1 MNEFP
6 YQIIQIIQIIHT
18 LFCWRLL
25 TMIVQICCITWELLD
40 EFCAFLI
47 TMQQTEKY
55 PWSWCLLKIFHCWQ
69 IRIRLYVDV
78 LSSIGKSQH
87 AIFHS
92 IPIFLLYF
100 ELIRVFLI
108 MKVALPLTKSHSAML
123 LSLWNYSLMNHDTI
137 ILTNIRKREWHLHAI
152 CRLFKLNTCFVRILH
167 LSSFSILSSWNGN
180 LFCRHSEI
188 WWLA

>member
-6 YQIIQIIQIIHT
+6 YQIIQIIHT

-25 TMIVQICCITWELLD
+25 NTMIVQICCITWELLD

-69 IRIRLYVDV
+69 IKILLYLDV
-78 LSSIGKSQH
+78 SLLNWEKVIMP
-87 AIFHS
+87 FF

-100 ELIRVFLI
+100 ALIRFSFNYENSL
-108 MKVALPLTKSHSAML
+108 AFTKRPSAML
-123 LSLWNYSLMNHDTI
+123 LSKWNCSLMNHDTI

-180 LFCRHSEI
+180 LFCRHSGI
-188 WWLA
+188 SLLA

>member
-6 YQIIQIIQIIHT
+6 YQIIQIIHT

-69 IRIRLYVDV
+69 IKILLYVDV
-78 LSSIGKSQH
+78 LCSIGKSQH

-108 MKVALPLTKSHSAML
+108 TKVALPLTKKAILQCYCPYEITLWWIMILLFLPTLENVNGICML
-123 LSLWNYSLMNHDTI
+123 YVDYS
-137 ILTNIRKREWHLHAI
+137 
-152 CRLFKLNTCFVRILH
+152 
-167 LSSFSILSSWNGN
+167 S
-180 LFCRHSEI
+180 
-188 WWLA
+188 